1 MALPSGRVLRPVPGN
16 GGSPTYCNA
25 ECLLL
30 QIKEANVYDP
40 DEDPVT
46 IGVYDDHA
54 ASARSDELEYIY
66 LCKECAEERGVE
78 VTHLSDTAA
87 GQSEYCEGDCCR
99 PNRTEEEEEYV
110 D

>member
-1 MALPSGRVLRPVPGN
+1 M
-16 GGSPTYCNA
+16 
-25 ECLLL
+25 
-30 QIKEANVYDP
+30 YDP

-54 ASARSDELEYIY
+54 ASVRSDELEYIY
-66 LCKECAEERGVE
+66 LCKECAEERGAE

-87 GQSEYCEGDCCR
+87 GQSEYCEGDCR